1 PSAALHAAG
10 PVVLEQVWGTTT
22 VIGWREGQEVVG
34 TLKEIPECPDRPLQ
48 LCKWTDR
55 HSAQVGEVV
64 PFYLKY
70 TNVGG
75 KPITNVVL
83 SDSLTG
89 RLEFVPGTAR
99 SDRPNTFTTQANEA
113 GSVILRW
120 EIGGKLLPGES
131 GMVSFQAV
139 VR

>member
-1 PSAALHAAG
+1 
-10 PVVLEQVWGTTT
+10 
-22 VIGWREGQEVVG
+22 
-34 TLKEIPECPDRPLQ
+34 
-48 LCKWTDR
+48 KWTDR

-64 PFYLKY
+64 TFYLKY

-139 VR
+139 VRAAAPQIPEASRNSGVCHPGPPPPPRWPRRHT